1 MQIRIWGFFQKVL
14 ETLEV
19 HGFNSEV
26 SRTLRKKPW
35 PRSLFAQ
42 PNYHAGESLFE
53 AGSHGLR
60 SIHAIHRQSFYI
72 NLAVSY
78 LSPLSDEKYNM
89 PRVGI

>member
-1 MQIRIWGFFQKVL
+1 MQIRIWGFFHKVL
-14 ETLEV
+14 ETLDV
-19 HGFNSEV
+19 HCFNSEV